1 MSVKTDPASAEIPSA
16 EVFVPAAILDPDFPG
31 LRAVPGQPLSSV
43 QFVASDQP
51 VPTGSSV
58 PSDQSVP
65 CDQSVPGDISVAPDI
80 SAVPGLRAVP
90 GQPLSCVQ
98 SVASDQPV
106 PTGSSVPSDQSVPCD
121 QSVPGDISVAPD
133 ISAVP
138 GLRAAPGQPL
148 SCVQSVL
155 SGQPDPCDLPGTP
168 GTPGTPGQPVAP
180 DISDAPVRPASPA
193 QGAIAGRPAVPGCG
207 AVCTDGA
214 GSSGAPS
221 SAAGVPPSLGAF
233 ALAVYPFLELQP
245 FHRAYYRVLE
255 AFAAGRIRRLIVT
268 MPPQHGKSVGATTL
282 LPAYVLGLDP
292 DLRVAIASYSGA
304 LASKFNR
311 RVQRIIES
319 REYAA
324 LFPATTIKQGA
335 KPPGYIR
342 TADEVEVIGRRGGLL
357 SVGREGALTGN
368 RVDCFILDDLYK
380 DALEAN
386 SPIVRANCWEWYT
399 SVVRTRMH
407 NASRELIVFT
417 RWHEE
422 DLIGTLAAREPVVEF
437 TRWAQLDGL
446 SPDTWLHLNF
456 EALKAS
462 PPTEVDPRV
471 PGEALWE
478 GQQGRALL
486 EAKRRLDPLQFESM
500 YQGHPSSREGL
511 LYGLN
516 FAEYD
521 QLPHEIVRRANYTDT
536 ADTGDDY
543 LCSLSYAVDAD
554 GVVYITDA
562 VYSREPMEVT
572 EPLVAGML
580 LRSDTRQA
588 AIESNNGGR
597 GFARSVQAL
606 APSVRIEWF
615 HQGAN
620 KEARILSNSATALH
634 LVRFP
639 RGWNLRWPELY
650 AHLTTYRRRF
660 RANRWH
666 DAADVVTGIVEREA
680 PGRNRARV
688 RGVRFL

>member
-31 LRAVPGQPLSSV
+31 LRA
-43 QFVASDQP
+43 
-51 VPTGSSV
+51 
-58 PSDQSVP
+58 
-65 CDQSVPGDISVAPDI
+65 
-80 SAVPGLRAVP
+80 
-90 GQPLSCVQ
+90 
-98 SVASDQPV
+98 
-106 PTGSSVPSDQSVPCD
+106 
-121 QSVPGDISVAPD
+121 
-133 ISAVP
+133 
-138 GLRAAPGQPL
+138 APGQPL

-155 SGQPDPCDLPGTP
+155 SGQPDPSGSSVPCAQSVPCDQSVPGDISVAS
-168 GTPGTPGQPVAP
+168 GQPVTPGLPAV
-180 DISDAPVRPASPA
+180 SVRPVSPA
-193 QGAIAGRPAVPGCG
+193 QGAIAGRPAVSGYG

-214 GSSGAPS
+214 GPSGALPS
-221 SAAGVPPSLGAF
+221 VAGVPPSFGAF

-311 RVQRIIES
+311 RVQRIVES

-342 TADEVEVIGRRGGLL
+342 TVDEVEVIGRRGGLL
-357 SVGREGALTGN
+357 SVGREGSLTGN

-588 AIESNNGGR
+588 AVESNNGGR
-597 GFARSVQAL
+597 LFALNVRKAVKAKNEKCIIQAKPTTANKDTRILLKSGWIKKHCYFLEECEYKKGSDYDRFMKALTSYKKEGGNKHDDAPDGMTIL
-606 APSVRIEWF
+606 AENVEFIGLCKANSVRRV
-615 HQGAN
+615 
-620 KEARILSNSATALH
+620 AR
-634 LVRFP
+634 
-639 RGWNLRWPELY
+639 
-650 AHLTTYRRRF
+650 
-660 RANRWH
+660 
-666 DAADVVTGIVEREA
+666 
-680 PGRNRARV
+680 GR
-688 RGVRFL
+688 

>member
-1 MSVKTDPASAEIPSA
+1 MGSKFLQMVLKSKLSSAEADSA
-16 EVFVPAAILDPDFPG
+16 EVFVPAGILAPDYPANPLAGEFL
-31 LRAVPGQPLSSV
+31 LRDPLSGDPLSG
-43 QFVASDQP
+43 ASLPGDLLP
-51 VPTGSSV
+51 GELLPGEPLPGSEVLASGACGTGSASSGFA
-58 PSDQSVP
+58 PSDSVLP
-65 CDQSVPGDISVAPDI
+65 NSAPSDFAPSGSAPSGSAPSGPARFASASLSSLSGVT
-80 SAVPGLRAVP
+80 SAV
-90 GQPLSCVQ
+90 
-98 SVASDQPV
+98 
-106 PTGSSVPSDQSVPCD
+106 
-121 QSVPGDISVAPD
+121 
-133 ISAVP
+133 
-138 GLRAAPGQPL
+138 
-148 SCVQSVL
+148 
-155 SGQPDPCDLPGTP
+155 SGPADLP
-168 GTPGTPGQPVAP
+168 
-180 DISDAPVRPASPA
+180 SFER
-193 QGAIAGRPAVPGCG
+193 
-207 AVCTDGA
+207 
-214 GSSGAPS
+214 
-221 SAAGVPPSLGAF
+221 F
-233 ALAVYPFLELQP
+233 ALGVYPFLELQP

-255 AFAAGRIRRLIVT
+255 AFAAGRVRRLIVT

-292 DLRVAIASYSGA
+292 DQRVAIASYSGA

-324 LFPATTIKQGA
+324 FFPATTIKQGS
-335 KPPGYIR
+335 KPPSYIR
-342 TADEVEVIGRRGGLL
+342 TADEVEIIGCRGGL
-357 SVGREGALTGN
+357 LTGN

-386 SPIVRANCWEWYT
+386 SPLIRANCWEWYT

-422 DLIGTLAAREPVVEF
+422 DLIGTLTAREPVAEL
-437 TRWAQLDGL
+437 REWAQLDGL
-446 SPDTWLHLNF
+446 PADTWLHLNF
-456 EALKAS
+456 EALKSS
-462 PPTEVDPRV
+462 PPTGIDPRM
-471 PGEALWE
+471 PGAALWE
-478 GQQGRALL
+478 QQQGRALL

-521 QLPHEIVRRANYTDT
+521 DLPHEIVRRGNYTDT

-554 GVVYITDA
+554 GAIYITDA
-562 VYSREPMEVT
+562 VYTREPMEVS
-572 EPLVAGML
+572 EPLVAEML

-588 AIESNNGGR
+588 AVESNNGGR
-597 GFARSVQAL
+597 GFARAVQSL
-606 APSVRIEWF
+606 SPGVRIEWF
-615 HQGAN
+615 HQGGN

-634 LVRFP
+634 LLRWP
-639 RGWNLRWPELY
+639 RGWNFRWPELY

-680 PGRNRARV
+680 ADRSRSRV